1 MLERVGV
8 LAELNSDLAAGVSSS
23 EVEFWSY
30 LKDMGN
36 ESEKRVIPED
46 SALKRI

>member
-8 LAELNSDLAAGVSSS
+8 LAELNAELGAVSSSS

-30 LKDMGN
+30 LN
-36 ESEKRVIPED
+36 EGGEKRTLAED
-46 SALKRI
+46 SAVKRK